1 MPRRLGNPPGVLF
14 FSFSHQNQNTLLQ
27 PTSLPQPISTPT
39 PISPKTQQKTS
50 TKKTLTS
57 KKIQAPLSYIVKMK
71 TKNKTSKKCSCC
83 KEEKPLSSF
92 YPKRKSKPEDLNCY
106 CKFCLYSKSSKY
118 TEYSSGKN
126 EDPASHPKRSEF
138 IRQQIAIQTLA
149 ASKMRN
155 PATSRYIPR
164 IGCTSEAFKKH
175 IESKFQDGMSWSN
188 YGGKNGWV
196 LDHIKPLCR
205 FDLSTDEEINK
216 ASHYTN
222 VQPLWYYQNSAK
234 RDYYTPGH
242 PMGWSGFDVL
252 LSA

>member
-1 MPRRLGNPPGVLF
+1 
-14 FSFSHQNQNTLLQ
+14 
-27 PTSLPQPISTPT
+27 
-39 PISPKTQQKTS
+39 
-50 TKKTLTS
+50 
-57 KKIQAPLSYIVKMK
+57 MK

-92 YPKRKSKPEDLNCY
+92 YPKRKSEPTKLNCY
-106 CKFCLYSKSSKY
+106 CKFCLYSKRSKY

-126 EDPASHPKRSEF
+126 EDPASYPKRSEF

-252 LSA
+252 LSAQK